1 MIALETGAGRPLI
14 ALHGFGVDHRIMLPL
29 EQMTSGMPWRR
40 IYIDL
45 PWTHAAAATT
55 TVSSA
60 REVAAGV
67 LAEIDEHLQG
77 EAFAVIGNSFG
88 GMLARFVAHERRPHV
103 LGVATLAGVVQPD
116 HGLRSVPPRTV
127 LVSDPA
133 TLERAGADRDA
144 FLEQS
149 VLQDDASLSSFRRF
163 VLPGLRGAD
172 DAVMDR
178 IAKDYAL
185 DDLPERT
192 HPEPFAA
199 PALHLFGRQDDVVGF
214 EDGLALRAHY
224 PRGSFVVVDGAGHN
238 VHLERPELTRA
249 AVRDW
254 LDRMDREAA
263 SRPGP

>member
-1 MIALETGAGRPLI
+1 MIALETGTGRPLI

-45 PWTHAAAATT
+45 PWTHLAAATT

-67 LAEIDEHLQG
+67 LAEIDAHLQG
-77 EAFAVIGNSFG
+77 ESFAVIGNSFG
-88 GMLARFVAHERRPHV
+88 GMLARFVAHERRERV
-103 LGVATLAGVVQPD
+103 VGVATLAGVVEAD
-116 HGLRSVPPRTV
+116 HVSRTVPPRTV

-133 TLERAGADRDA
+133 ALERAGADRDA
-144 FLEQS
+144 FTEQS
-149 VLQDDASLSSFRRF
+149 VLQNVASLDSFRRF

-172 DAVMDR
+172 DAVMER

-199 PALHLFGRQDDVVGF
+199 PALHLFGRQDHVVGY
-214 EDGLALRAHY
+214 EDGLSLRAHY

-254 LDRMDREAA
+254 LDRMDAETAA
-263 SRPGP
+263 PPAP

>member
-45 PWTHAAAATT
+45 PWAPGATAT
-55 TVSSA
+55 ASSA

-67 LAEIDEHLQG
+67 LAEIDEHLKD
-77 EAFAVIGNSFG
+77 EPFAVIGNSFG
-88 GMLARFVAHERRPHV
+88 GMLARFVAHERREQA
-103 LGVATLAGVVQPD
+103 LGVATLAGVVEAD
-116 HGLRSVPPRTV
+116 HGARTLPPRTV
-127 LVSDPA
+127 LFSDPV

-144 FLEQS
+144 FAEQS
-149 VLQDDASLSSFRRF
+149 VIQDAASLDAFRRF
-163 VLPGLRGAD
+163 VLPGLRDAE
-172 DAVMDR
+172 DAVMER
-178 IAKDYAL
+178 IAEDYAL

-192 HPEPFAA
+192 HPDPFTA
-199 PALHLFGRQDDVVGF
+199 PALHLFGRQDDVVGY

-238 VHLERPELTRA
+238 VHLERPELTGA

-254 LDRMDREAA
+254 LDRIDGEAA
-263 SRPGP
+263 PRPTP